1 MTRDLYSYNY
11 KTPTTALSVFRDIC
25 QRLSS
30 SGIEDAPAEA
40 ELILSF
46 ATGLSRV
53 ALYSDNPELSDRAL
67 KVVEDAVRRRLR
79 RVPLQYVIGEVEF
92 LSLTIKVG
100 PGVLIPRP
108 ETELLVLEVLELF
121 REGLLPQDA
130 HVLDIGT
137 GSGCIGLAIARMV
150 PSCHVTGVDV
160 SATAIDYARKN
171 RNLNGVKNFYPLL
184 GSLFEPVKGR
194 VFDLIVSNP
203 PYIRT
208 NEIAHLQ
215 KEVSGYEPVMALDG
229 GRDGLDFYRMIISGA
244 AEHLAREGVVVLEAG
259 AGQAESIAEIAKA
272 EGFSPFRI
280 RKDLSSIERVLI
292 FRRR

>member
-1 MTRDLYSYNY
+1 MTRNPPSY
-11 KTPTTALSVFRDIC
+11 KCKPPTTALSVFRDIC

-121 REGLLPQDA
+121 MEGLLPQDA

-150 PSCHVTGVDV
+150 PSCHVTGF
-160 SATAIDYARKN
+160 N
-171 RNLNGVKNFYPLL
+171 RR
-184 GSLFEPVKGR
+184 SFEP
-194 VFDLIVSNP
+194 
-203 PYIRT
+203 
-208 NEIAHLQ
+208 
-215 KEVSGYEPVMALDG
+215 
-229 GRDGLDFYRMIISGA
+229 
-244 AEHLAREGVVVLEAG
+244 
-259 AGQAESIAEIAKA
+259 
-272 EGFSPFRI
+272 
-280 RKDLSSIERVLI
+280 
-292 FRRR
+292 